1 MNAKRKT
8 ARGAALGL
16 VVATAMLASACTGG
30 IPPGEVPSPSATGIP
45 SPLPV
50 SYAWVR
56 AQLDGAERGEFVA
69 GDPQDSLERLRGRV
83 EGDKLVVELGYRS
96 RGVAFVTPPLR
107 GGSRYI
113 LGGGQGELTLTVD
126 GSSWVT
132 GTAGRCSIIFGYVR
146 GPQIPFTVPEGY
158 TVYEVDAGFVCTALE
173 SPDRVEER
181 LSVIDG
187 SLHFFFAVSRRAG
200 SDEETADSLQRT
212 STETIP
218 PTG

>member
-16 VVATAMLASACTGG
+16 AVVTAMLASACTGG
-30 IPPGEVPSPSATGIP
+30 IPPAEIPSPSATGIP
-45 SPLPV
+45 SPLPI

-69 GDPQDSLERLRGRV
+69 GDPQDTFERLRGRV
-83 EGDKLVVELGYRS
+83 EGDRMVVELGYQS

-113 LGGGQGELTLTVD
+113 VGGGEGELTLTLD
-126 GSSWVT
+126 GSRWVT
-132 GTAGRCSIIFGYVR
+132 GRAGRCSIIFSYVR
-146 GPQIPFTVPEGY
+146 GAQIPFTVPEGY
-158 TVYEVDAGFVCTALE
+158 IVYEVDAGFVCTALE
-173 SPDRVEER
+173 SPARMDER

-187 SLHFFFAVSRRAG
+187 SMHFFFAVSSKAG
-200 SDEETADSLQRT
+200 SEAQSAGSHQRT